1 MMGLPNNSIIR
12 PPRLLTLAAPRKAW
26 LILLLLLQVTAGN
39 AWLSNANNV
48 APTITIHTKPLG
60 QFRPR
65 IRSPAM
71 PGSTRTHR
79 SFARYPYRGNILQYG
94 RQRSSLDLLKQKG
107 HNISDRHHGSSIPR
121 RGGIGKIV
129 KWPSQRLRRMIG
141 FGALLCLATVLLA
154 PSSALASSST
164 ASTLAAESLVLE
176 PALASTTGSAIAA
189 TTTNTAWACL
199 EAPVPAGVELKL
211 MKRLLFA
218 SLLGGCVGKERSSTH
233 KHSAGVRT
241 MALVALGACAFT
253 ICSSIGF
260 SHLGNAKCDPSRMA
274 SNVAS
279 GVGFVG
285 AGVITTSANGSDSRQ
300 SMVHGLTTAT
310 AVCEENVTLLVC
322 TNAFEF
328 SGFVLIV
335 SCSCS
340 PLLK

>member
-1 MMGLPNNSIIR
+1 MIDLPKNR
-12 PPRLLTLAAPRKAW
+12 PPRLLTLAPGKSW
-26 LILLLLLQVTAGN
+26 LILLLLQVTACS
-39 AWLSNANNV
+39 AWLSNAKILRV
-48 APTITIHTKPLG
+48 ATPTTTIHHH

-71 PGSTRTHR
+71 HR
-79 SFARYPYRGNILQYG
+79 STTMLSNRSVARFARNSLNEKR
-94 RQRSSLDLLKQKG
+94 RSSLYALQQQNGQK
-107 HNISDRHHGSSIPR
+107 NKRLTDRNDWSSILRAKNPWR
-121 RGGIGKIV
+121 
-129 KWPSQRLRRMIG
+129 SQRLRRLIG
-141 FGALLCLATVLLA
+141 CGALLCLATFLLA
-154 PSSALASSST
+154 PSSALASSISSKA
-164 ASTLAAESLVLE
+164 ASTLAAETLVE
-176 PALASTTGSAIAA
+176 PTLAATADSAVATAA
-189 TTTNTAWACL
+189 TTTANAAWACL
-199 EAPVPAGVELKL
+199 EAPVPVGVELKL

-310 AVCEENVTLLVC
+310 AVCGEYCGTFCRNDCRCFCIL
-322 TNAFEF
+322 
-328 SGFVLIV
+328 
-335 SCSCS
+335 
-340 PLLK
+340 